1 MPKNL
6 GEVTTATSENKKIA
20 AVRISP
26 ETLLNLQSEALHA
39 AAHVGVAGRDPDPAS
54 RWNGDQDRS
63 AFNVAVINADG
74 AFAPILTRA
83 SFISTRMTPGSD
95 SFRGDGAGGAD
106 IGSVSST
113 ITRANLEAL
122 AALRASRRH
131 L

>member
-1 MPKNL
+1 MPKDF

-26 ETLLNLQSEALHA
+26 ETLLNLQSQSPHA
-39 AAHVGVAGRDPDPAS
+39 AAHVRMTGRDPDPAS

-63 AFNVAVINADG
+63 AFNVAVINAGG

-83 SFISTRMTPGSD
+83 SFICTRITLGSG
-95 SFRGDGAGGAD
+95 SFGGDRAGA
-106 IGSVSST
+106 GSVSST
-113 ITRANLEAL
+113 ITRANLEML
-122 AALRASRRH
+122 AVLRASRRH